1 MALSGEPSLGNAR
14 IEVPSLD
21 AGRDIISPAVWSM
34 LDGWH
39 VSICPVESLLYI
51 STRENPET
59 KVLLATQDE
68 LKSLDPDLVKG
79 RLEWVQRKFGVPYMP
94 VEVPMAAE

>member
-1 MALSGEPSLGNAR
+1 MNEVGSQHSECLIPIASLAH
-14 IEVPSLD
+14 
-21 AGRDIISPAVWSM
+21 GRDVISPAVWSM

-59 KVLLATQDE
+59 KVLIATEGE
-68 LKSLDPDLVKG
+68 LKALDPELVKG
-79 RLEWVQRKFGVPYMP
+79 RLEWVQRKYGVPYMP